1 MITRYFVE
9 VRNGVVH
16 NQLTVSRQDWSDVT
30 IQPEL
35 TEVSEA
41 VFATAATGATANAD
55 GTFTPQQAPTPER
68 RLSKFAFLR
77 LLTPTEYTAMFGQ
90 QSDPM
95 LAYGV
100 GMFNAAQDPFN
111 IDDPLVAQMLDYCVS
126 VGALTAA
133 RRAELWAA
141 MEAAA

>member
-1 MITRYFVE
+1 MPVKCYAKIENNIVVESTRCE
-9 VRNGVVH
+9 GDDVRVPDGY
-16 NQLTVSRQDWSDVT
+16 L
-30 IQPEL
+30 EL
-35 TEVSEA
+35 TEDVWVNVPAGSRQSS
-41 VFATAATGATANAD
+41 D
-55 GTFTPQQAPTPER
+55 GTFVPPPKSRVIT
-68 RLSKFAFLR
+68 KFVFLR
-77 LLTPTEYTAMFGQ
+77 LLTPTEYAAMFGQ

-100 GMFNAAQDPFN
+100 AMFNAAPDPFN

>member
-1 MITRYFVE
+1 MNTRYFVE
-9 VRNGVVH
+9 VRDGVVC
-16 NQLTVSRQDWSDVT
+16 NKLEASQADWSDVS
-30 IQPEL
+30 IDPAL
-35 TEVSEA
+35 TAVTAA
-41 VFATAATGATANAD
+41 VFATVSEGSTANAD
-55 GTFTPQQAPTPER
+55 GTFTPPSVVSVR

-77 LLTPTEYTAMFGQ
+77 LLTPTEYAAMFGQ

-100 GMFNAAQDPFN
+100 AMFNAANDPFN
-111 IDDPLVAQMLDYCVS
+111 IDDPLVAQMLDYCVQ
-126 VGALTAA
+126 VGALTAS